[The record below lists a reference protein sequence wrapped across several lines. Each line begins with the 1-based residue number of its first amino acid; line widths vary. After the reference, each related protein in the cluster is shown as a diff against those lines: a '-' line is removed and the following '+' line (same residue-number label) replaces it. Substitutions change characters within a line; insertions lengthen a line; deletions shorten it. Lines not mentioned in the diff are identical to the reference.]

1 MDEILSQMIFG
12 NSVQSYLMFLLN
24 VGISYLV
31 LTVIKGI
38 AQFYLRKW
46 ALKTKSTLDD
56 KLVGI
61 FISKMVPVL
70 LILAI
75 YFSTK
80 GLVINPNVSWV
91 IDAFMIAILSM
102 IFAFVLSY
110 VLIFLADNTMG
121 RRFKD
126 KHGSMVIKWIHI
138 GIKII
143 IWSFAL
149 ILYFDNI
156 GIKITSLLAGFGVG
170 GIAIAFAAQSILVDL
185 FCWFTI
191 YFDRPFELGDFLVI
205 GEQKGTV
212 EHIGMKTTRLRAPNG
227 EQIVLANSDLTNSR
241 INNFKTLVERRVLFK
256 LGVGYETTD
265 EQLRLIP
272 QIIKDIVLE
281 VGESRFDRVHFCGF
295 GSYSLDFEIVYYVQS
310 SDYMTYMDVNQEV
323 NLRIKSAFEKHGI
336 AFAFPTQTLQVKNPS

>member
-1 MDEILSQMIFG
+1 
-12 NSVQSYLMFLLN
+12 
-24 VGISYLV
+24 
-31 LTVIKGI
+31 
-38 AQFYLRKW
+38 
-46 ALKTKSTLDD
+46 
-56 KLVGI
+56 
-61 FISKMVPVL
+61 
-70 LILAI
+70 
-75 YFSTK
+75 
-80 GLVINPNVSWV
+80 
-91 IDAFMIAILSM
+91 M

-110 VLIFLADNTMG
+110 ILIFLADNTMG

-138 GIKII
+138 GIKIV

-191 YFDRPFELGDFLVI
+191 YFDRPFEMGDFLVI

-272 QIIKDIVLE
+272 QLVKDIVLQ
-281 VGESRFDRVHFCGF
+281 VGNSRFDRVHFCGF

-310 SDYMTYMDVNQEV
+310 NDYMTYMDVNQEV
-323 NLRIKSAFEKHGI
+323 NLRIKSEFEKHGI
-336 AFAFPTQTLQVKNPS
+336 SFAFPTQTLQVKNPS